1 LTTTSAIV
9 DSHCH
14 AGLSWFEPIETLLQ
28 QMDRN
33 GVEHA
38 ILIQMRGQA
47 NNDYLFECMR
57 HYPDRVSVVV
67 GLEADHPTATDTLA
81 RLVDSGACGVR
92 LMATARS
99 QGADPLAIWR
109 RAASLGMAVSCLGTS
124 QEFLSTDFV
133 HLVQD
138 LPELTLVLEHLGSA
152 LEHETVPPEAFRAVF
167 SLARFPNVYIKVPG
181 LGEFCTRKMPVSEPF
196 AFDRPI
202 PPLLDWALEAFG
214 PARMMWGSDF
224 PPVSA
229 REGYA
234 NALHLTLDQFA
245 HASQTERDL
254 IFGDVARTVFQAR
267 R

>member
-1 LTTTSAIV
+1 MPSTIV

-14 AGLSWFEPIETLLQ
+14 AALGWFEPVEALLE

-38 ILIQMRGQA
+38 ILIQMRGQT
-47 NNDYLFECMR
+47 NNDYLFECAR
-57 HYPDRVSVVV
+57 HHPDRFSVIV
-67 GLEADHPTATDTLA
+67 GLEASQSTATDTLA

-92 LMATARS
+92 LAATARS
-99 QGADPLAIWR
+99 QGVDPLAIWR
-109 RAASLGMAVSCLGTS
+109 RAAELGVPVSCLGTS
-124 QEFLSTDFV
+124 QEFLSPDFAR
-133 HLVQD
+133 LVQE
-138 LPELTLVLEHLGSA
+138 LPELRLVLEHLGSA
-152 LEHETVPPEAFRAVF
+152 LEHETVPPDVFRAVF

-181 LGEFCTRKMPVSEPF
+181 LGEFCTRKMPVSESF
-196 AFDRPI
+196 AFERPI
-202 PPLLDWALEAFG
+202 PPLLDWALAAFG

-234 NALHLTLDQFA
+234 NALRLTLDQFA
-245 HASQTERDL
+245 HASQTERGL

>member
-1 LTTTSAIV
+1 LTTPSIIV

-14 AGLSWFEPIETLLQ
+14 AALGWFEPVETLLQ

-33 GVEHA
+33 KVEHA
-38 ILIQMRGQA
+38 ILIQMRGQV
-47 NNDYLFECMR
+47 NNDYLLECVR
-57 HYPDRVSVVV
+57 HYPGRFSAVV
-67 GLEADHPTATDTLA
+67 GVEVNHPTALETLS

-92 LMATARS
+92 LTAATRS

-109 RAASLGMAVSCLGTS
+109 RAAELGVAVSCLGTS
-124 QEFLSTDFV
+124 QEFRSPDCV
-133 HLVQD
+133 HLAQA
-138 LPELTLVLEHLGSA
+138 LPELRLVLEHLGSA
-152 LEHETVPPEAFRAVF
+152 LEHEPVPLDVFRDVF

-196 AFDRPI
+196 AFERPI

-234 NALHLTLDQFA
+234 NALRLTLDQFA